1 MLATF
6 VIGLREGLEAS
17 LIIGI
22 IAAFLNQSNR
32 PDALRKVWV
41 GVGAAVLL
49 CLAVGITLQAVS
61 AALPQRQQEM
71 LECVVAAIAVVM
83 VSYMVLWMRKHSRD
97 LRSDLQH
104 ATGSALARGSAGA
117 LVVMAFLA
125 VLREGFETA
134 VFLLAAFQSALSP
147 LQAAIGVILGV
158 AVAIALGYLIYRGG
172 VRLNLAKFFRI
183 TGVVLVLV
191 AAGLVMST
199 LRAAY
204 EAGWLTIG
212 QQTWL
217 DLSAIARP
225 GSIQESLLTGMLG
238 IRSSLPVVEVVAYLL
253 YAVPMLLVVL
263 WPAKRTPS
271 RQVLGRVLVG
281 TAAGSLVIAGLLVAL
296 GPAAP
301 TTVTGAQGPFAMQ
314 HAATGEIS
322 GTAEVTLSADGAVL
336 DNSVADLRSE
346 LAESVVTGSTTLVAA
361 GHADMSGPAGS
372 ISATVLTGTP
382 ISTQLDAATANL
394 PARLTAA
401 EVAALNGGRLPV
413 GVRSAQP
420 DQAYDV
426 SYTDTVTPVLTVDA
440 ASAVVLG
447 LDLRL
452 VRTVQVTVPGRGA
465 VSAGTVLDLP
475 ATATADGVAAGLTRV
490 ADVVDQRI
498 AHQVGTQVVPGLLVL
513 FALVLLAFG
522 APKLARRRPAVPA
535 EPGPDRAPDLA
546 KVALTH
552 RSTG

>member
-22 IAAFLNQSNR
+22 IAAFLKQSNR

-301 TTVTGAQGPFAMQ
+301 TTVTGAQGAFAMQ
-314 HAATGEIS
+314 HPATGEIS

-475 ATATADGVAAGLTRV
+475 DTATADGVAAGLTRV

>member
-22 IAAFLNQSNR
+22 IAAFLKQSNR
-32 PDALRKVWV
+32 PDSLRKVWV

-83 VSYMVLWMRKHSRD
+83 VTYMVLWMRKHSRD

-158 AVAIALGYLIYRGG
+158 AVAIGLGYLIYRGG
-172 VRLNLAKFFRI
+172 VKLNLAKFFRI

-204 EAGWLTIG
+204 EAGWLTVG

-253 YAVPMLLVVL
+253 YAIPMLLVVL
-263 WPAKRTPS
+263 WPPKRTPS

-281 TAAGSLVIAGLLVAL
+281 TAAGSLAIAGLLVAL

-301 TTVTGAQGPFAMQ
+301 TTMTGAQGPFAMQ
-314 HAATGEIS
+314 GAATGEIS
-322 GTAEVTLSADGAVL
+322 GTAEVTLSADA
-336 DNSVADLRSE
+336 STAEIRSE
-346 LAESVVTGSTTLVAA
+346 LAGSVVSGSTTLVAS
-361 GHADMSGPAGS
+361 GHADLSGPAGS

-382 ISTQLDAATANL
+382 ISTQLDATTANL
-394 PARLTAA
+394 PDRMTA
-401 EVAALNGGRLPV
+401 EDVAALNGGRLPV
-413 GVRSAQP
+413 GVRSGQS

-426 SYTDTVTPVLTVDA
+426 SYTDTVTPALTVDT
-440 ASAVVLG
+440 ASGVVLG

-475 ATATADGVAAGLTRV
+475 AAATAAGVAAGLTQV
-490 ADVVDQRI
+490 ADAVDQRI
-498 AHQVGTQVVPGLLVL
+498 VHQVGTQVIPGLLVL

-522 APKLARRRPAVPA
+522 VPKLFRRRPAIPSV
-535 EPGPDRAPDLA
+535 PGPESAPDLA
-546 KVALTH
+546 KVALGH